1 MIYVRF
7 DKSNKAFSFGQIK
20 DIAILSIGSFGLSF
34 MISVYSLTVP
44 RLLVENHVPSTLLNV
59 SIFSEILFFAVLSP
73 FFIYVFDITRTAIG
87 RRTPYLLMFGIASA
101 FLVTFIQ
108 KNPDGSLVSVLSF
121 VILFNF
127 SLFLYSLSFFGL
139 VSDKTTYQT
148 RFLLPLHLLFWGF
161 FGVIVG
167 YFYMLNS
174 ENIELGIETPVS
186 GFVFLLSA
194 LAVSFFVIEDKKYKT
209 KLSKTERGE
218 YSFRLKNLLD
228 LSDLEK
234 EDFINLLIL
243 GVVYSHEIFIVEFL
257 KSYPFKEV
265 VIAQFVFVI
274 SVGLAYCTCICSK
287 KINEFSQRS
296 RSMFLTI
303 LALIYFLYSFSNS
316 VTILLLQFL
325 VGLLWGIVLPKTIGF
340 IIPSR
345 SERMLFYKESINDI
359 FNKPKEEKLRLI
371 LLLFIILIVLGFLG
385 DIIGMKNLN
394 LLYSSISLAILLLN
408 FVKKTPD
415 DEQVENDSKS

>member
-1 MIYVRF
+1 MRLQ
-7 DKSNKAFSFGQIK
+7 KNGLFSFSRIK
-20 DIAILSIGSFGLSF
+20 DIVILSIGSFGLSF
-34 MISVYSLTVP
+34 MLSVYSLTVP
-44 RLLVENHVPSTLLNV
+44 RLLVENHIPSTLLNI
-59 SIFSEILFFAVLSP
+59 SIFSELLFFAMLLP
-73 FFIYVFDITRTAIG
+73 FFVYIFDVTRTAIG

-108 KNPDGSLVSVLSF
+108 KNPHGSLVSVLSF

-148 RFLLPLHLLFWGF
+148 RLLLPLHLLFWGF

-186 GFVFLLSA
+186 GFVYLLSA
-194 LAVSFFVIEDKKYKT
+194 LVVSFFVIEDKKYKT

-228 LSDLEK
+228 LSDFGK

-257 KSYPFKEV
+257 RSYPFKKV
-265 VIAQFVFVI
+265 VITQFVFVI
-274 SVGLAYCTCICSK
+274 SVGLAYCMFICSK
-287 KINEFSQRS
+287 KINEFSQKS
-296 RSMFLTI
+296 RSVVLTI
-303 LALIYFLYSFSNS
+303 VALIYFLYSFSNS

-325 VGLLWGIVLPKTIGF
+325 VGLLWGIILPKTIGF

-345 SERMLFYKESINDI
+345 SERMLFYNESMNGI
-359 FNKPKEEKLRLI
+359 FNKPKEESLRLF
-371 LLLFIILIVLGFLG
+371 LLLFTILTVLGLVT
-385 DIIGMKNLN
+385 DAIGMKNLN
-394 LLYSSISLAILLLN
+394 LLYSSISLAILVLN
-408 FVKKTPD
+408 FVKKTPTD
-415 DEQVENDSKS
+415 DQVENDSKS